1 YCPSFEDKIIKFP
14 HHKRHQ
20 IFLEPEGKNT
30 DEYYPNGLFT
40 MMPEDVQEDFIH
52 TIGGLENVKINRFGY
67 GIEYDVVNSTELIPT
82 LETKKIRNLYLA
94 GQINGT
100 TGYEEAGA
108 QGLIAGINAHRKLR
122 ELPDF
127 ILRRSDA
134 YIGVLI
140 DDLITKGVDE
150 PYRMFTSR
158 AEYRILLRQDNADLR
173 LTPMGYDIGLADKSR
188 LEVVNRKEQLLE
200 QLMRFCKKESVI
212 PDEVNHMLAEKE
224 TDPLRQKVK
233 IDTLLLRPQIH
244 FSDLVTSIPHL
255 SAFIENL
262 EGLNTEIIEQA
273 EIRIKYQGYIDKERE
288 LANKLGKLE
297 NVVIKDDFDYQQLT
311 SLSFEAREK
320 LSKIRPITIGQ
331 AARISGVSPADIAVL
346 AIYLGG

>member
-1 YCPSFEDKIIKFP
+1 
-14 HHKRHQ
+14 
-20 IFLEPEGKNT
+20 
-30 DEYYPNGLFT
+30 
-40 MMPEDVQEDFIH
+40 
-52 TIGGLENVKINRFGY
+52 
-67 GIEYDVVNSTELIPT
+67 
-82 LETKKIRNLYLA
+82 
-94 GQINGT
+94 
-100 TGYEEAGA
+100 
-108 QGLIAGINAHRKLR
+108 
-122 ELPDF
+122 
-127 ILRRSDA
+127 
-134 YIGVLI
+134 
-140 DDLITKGVDE
+140 
-150 PYRMFTSR
+150 
-158 AEYRILLRQDNADLR
+158 
-173 LTPMGYDIGLADKSR
+173 
-188 LEVVNRKEQLLE
+188 
-200 QLMRFCKKESVI
+200 
-212 PDEVNHMLAEKE
+212 MLAEKE

-244 FSDLVTSIPHL
+244 FKDLVTSIPHL

-297 NVVIKDDFDYQQLT
+297 NVAIKDDFDYQQLT